1 MDFALPVVS
10 GLRSFTVVE
19 EQGLFLGL
27 GEVFCTV
34 GPGTLH
40 TPGGKFAINCR
51 VPVPLAAVAL
61 QHLVARGEICQ

>member
-1 MDFALPVVS
+1 MDVALPVVS
-10 GLRSFTVVE
+10 GLRSFALAE

-27 GEVFCTV
+27 GEVFCAV

-51 VPVPLAAVAL
+51 VPVPLAVVVL
-61 QHLVARGEICQ
+61 QHLVARDEICH